1 MKVRAVIIVCIR
13 LVLIV
18 HQNSETMGVS
28 HQNKSSSRET
38 LQHGRLHP
46 ARALVKADIPF
57 VVWGADVLNFAPS
70 VRLFGFHVLVPDERV
85 DAAVKVLLDHLPCRI
100 MDAPPEAW
108 TEWKMIDIS
117 RPPCF
122 PNSPWLEMTS
132 RTSMDEPAT
141 IVVHPQSWFAFDVR
155 DLTCSGTLSPPPCAE
170 DANIRVPTLP
180 ALLDSLVTTILDP
193 PLGYRHCRFT
203 DKMNCWIAYLFENMP
218 ELRMRRGA
226 QKRRVEPRHKA
237 VVDAM
242 KEVGSI
248 YPFRGFCANFLLK
261 ENRSYF
267 MVFMRGEMPDWSPE
281 VYERREVLRKMG
293 SVRMVTLLRAS
304 ISSRCRRDQEASR
317 PLPENRPRIQPSLKV
332 SLPILSVDRFDK
344 LSQPGSTSAS
354 RQGQRCL

>member
-1 MKVRAVIIVCIR
+1 M
-13 LVLIV
+13 
-18 HQNSETMGVS
+18 M
-28 HQNKSSSRET
+28 
-38 LQHGRLHP
+38 
-46 ARALVKADIPF
+46 
-57 VVWGADVLNFAPS
+57 
-70 VRLFGFHVLVPDERV
+70 
-85 DAAVKVLLDHLPCRI
+85 
-100 MDAPPEAW
+100 
-108 TEWKMIDIS
+108 DIS

-155 DLTCSGTLSPPPCAE
+155 DLTCSATLSPPPCAE

-193 PLGYRHCRFT
+193 PLGDRHCRFT

-248 YPFRGFCANFLLK
+248 YPFCGFCANFLLK

-293 SVRMVTLLRAS
+293 SVRMVTLLCAS
-304 ISSRCRRDQEASR
+304 TSSRCRRDQEALR

-344 LSQPGSTSAS
+344 LSQQAVPLPHGKASAVYDDTLMASVSSPGF
-354 RQGQRCL
+354 L